1 MVVVIDPSW
10 LQTKSQNLW
19 PKRKRI
25 GKAIARKSKK
35 KKASEALKDP
45 KIKNYVV
52 EMIGRE
58 LAKEVKVISWA

>member
-1 MVVVIDPSW
+1 MVVIIDPSW
-10 LQTKSQNLW
+10 LQTKSQNLCINS
-19 PKRKRI
+19 KT
-25 GKAIARKSKK
+25 KAHRQGNCSKK
-35 KKASEALKDP
+35 IASEALKDP